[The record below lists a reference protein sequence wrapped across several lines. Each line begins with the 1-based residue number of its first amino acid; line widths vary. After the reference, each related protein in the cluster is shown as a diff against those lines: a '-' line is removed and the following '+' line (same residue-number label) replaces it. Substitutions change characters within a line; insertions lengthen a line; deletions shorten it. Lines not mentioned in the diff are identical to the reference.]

1 MVAATAVADRVVGN
15 LRRLDGPPRIP
26 GLDLARG
33 LAVIGMLAA
42 HLFTLPEI
50 DWTDPATWGGIAGGR
65 SSILFATLAGVSISI
80 VTTGPRAP
88 REPGRWLAWRALV
101 LWVIGIALILTGV
114 PVYVILPAYA
124 ILFAAAIPFV
134 RVRTGALWIWAVAVA
149 TVVPWL
155 LPPIEAA
162 SFWDTAPGEA
172 LFLVTGWAYPAP
184 LWLAF
189 LLAGMAIGRLDLT
202 RVAVLWITA
211 GVGMAVAAVAET
223 LAVVLPAPEDDYL
236 GQVWRASE
244 HSGGILEVWGSGG
257 FAIAI
262 IALCVLVC
270 RTALRA
276 LVLPIRTL
284 GAMPLTAYSAQTVVW
299 AVWAF
304 VALGT
309 TSDLFGFRAL
319 NPFWPMTLG
328 IIAACL
334 VWALLLGRGPLERLV
349 DRVSR
354 PRADRLAG

>member
-1 MVAATAVADRVVGN
+1 MAAAAAVADRVVGN

-50 DWTDPATWGGIAGGR
+50 DWTDPVTWGGIVGGR

-80 VTTGPRAP
+80 VTAGPRAP
-88 REPGRWLAWRALV
+88 RAPGRWLAWRALV

-134 RVRTGALWIWAVAVA
+134 RVRTATLWVWAVAVA
-149 TVVPWL
+149 LIVPWL

-162 SFWDTAPGEA
+162 PFWDTAPGEA
-172 LFLVTGWAYPAP
+172 VFLLTGWAYPAP

-189 LLAGMAIGRLDLT
+189 LLAGMAVGRLDLA
-202 RVAVLWITA
+202 RAGVLWVTA
-211 GVGMAVAAVAET
+211 GAGLVTAAVAET
-223 LAVVLPAPEDDYL
+223 LAVVVPAPDGYL
-236 GQVWRASE
+236 GQVWRTSE

-262 IALCVLVC
+262 IALCVLLC
-270 RTALRA
+270 RTILRA
-276 LVLPIRTL
+276 VVLPIRTL
-284 GAMPLTAYSAQTVVW
+284 GAMPLTAYSAQIVVW
-299 AVWAF
+299 AVWALI
-304 VALGT
+304 ALGT

-319 NPFWPMTLG
+319 NLFWPMTLG
-328 IIAACL
+328 IIAACFA
-334 VWALLLGRGPLERLV
+334 WALLLGRGPLERLV
-349 DRVSR
+349 DTVSR
-354 PRADRLAG
+354 PRADRLAR